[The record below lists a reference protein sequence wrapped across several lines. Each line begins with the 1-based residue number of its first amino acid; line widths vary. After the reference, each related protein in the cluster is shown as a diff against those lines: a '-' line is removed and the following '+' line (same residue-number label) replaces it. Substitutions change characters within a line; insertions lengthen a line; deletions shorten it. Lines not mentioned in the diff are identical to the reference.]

1 MKVFTTHD
9 RRLEHVTKTVY
20 DFPQTAV
27 KMFMTGHKQ
36 FEGAKVIL
44 STNIIHRTLDSSQ
57 EFPLKQRPENFL
69 KVKKEIHGIIW
80 KKGEEW
86 GNVF

>member
-27 KMFMTGHKQ
+27 KMIMTRHKQ

-80 KKGEEW
+80 KKGGEW